1 MIKLLKM
8 GEYKEIRGE
17 RRSFYC
23 SNKLWFKIKEECKDC
38 YSVSWFICKAIE
50 EKLKNAKY

>member
-1 MIKLLKM
+1 M

-23 SNKLWFKIKEECKDC
+23 PNKLWDKIKEECKDC
-38 YSVSWFICKAIE
+38 YSVSWFICKAVE
-50 EKLKNAKY
+50 EKLEKDN